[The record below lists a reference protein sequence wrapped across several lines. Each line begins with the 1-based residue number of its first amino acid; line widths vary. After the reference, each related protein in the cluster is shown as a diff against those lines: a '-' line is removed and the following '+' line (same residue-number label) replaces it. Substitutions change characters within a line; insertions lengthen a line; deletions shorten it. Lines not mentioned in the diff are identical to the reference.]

1 MFDYRHVKTFIY
13 DFKSRLEDISVA
25 RDMFDKNDCLFG
37 FDLKSAYY
45 FIEIYKDHRELLG
58 FQWKHKGKDKYFVFN
73 FLPFGVS
80 VAAYIFTK
88 VTRVLINKWRNQ
100 GIRIGMYLD
109 DGLGGDVGYEKTSNV
124 RDIFKQD
131 LHDF

>member
-1 MFDYRHVKTFIY
+1 
-13 DFKSRLEDISVA
+13 
-25 RDMFDKNDCLFG
+25 MFDKNDCLFG
-37 FDLKSAYY
+37 FDLKSACH
-45 FIEIYKDHRELLG
+45 FIEIYKDHKELLG
-58 FQWKHKGKDKYFVFN
+58 FQWKHEGKDKYFVFN
-73 FLPFGVS
+73 VLPFGVS

-100 GIRIGMYLD
+100 GIRIVMYLD
-109 DGLGGDVGYEKTSNV
+109 DGLGGDVGYEKSSNV